1 MWAWTLLIPVVI
13 FFSCIGIA
21 NLLNSRE
28 EKRLRKNRAEQEKAY
43 EEFCN
48 KQNKAEVGNMENK
61 DAIIRKDADI
71 EVVVN
76 RDTADKTVV
85 DNIVPLKKELY
96 ESLNEQ
102 QIAAVQATEGRIKV
116 AAGAGTGKTKVL
128 ASRYAHIAADLGVPS
143 SNILCLTFTNKAAHE
158 MRSRIAKL
166 LPAGDIPDFI
176 CTFHGFCAKVLRRE
190 IYRIGYPKTF
200 TIIDDE
206 DAKTL
211 ANQVFEEYGISRK
224 QNTISQ
230 FLNKTVP
237 MYKGDLDGKY
247 VEELLIPNTAK
258 KVILNDLDGRKKEVK
273 RYIFLQ
279 QKNYALDFSDL
290 IYCTKYILKNFKDAR
305 DYWQKQFD
313 YILVDEGQDCSTNEW
328 ELLDILSEKNNNL
341 FIVGDP
347 DQAIY
352 EWRGARP
359 MAFVNFES
367 DKTFILDRNY
377 RSTPNIL
384 DVANSIIKNNK
395 KRIEKNLFTKNSSG
409 EIAVHHHAKSELEES
424 AWIAKTIKDMI
435 NSGISPDSFA
445 ILYRASYLSFS
456 MERALMD
463 ADINYVIWGGIRF
476 FERKEI
482 KDTLAYLG
490 LIAFNSDIH
499 LRRIINTPSR
509 KFGKKSIEKLQ
520 ELADSENIPMFD
532 ALCKHYP
539 DLWSSKND
547 VGNFINL
554 IGQARDYLDKMS
566 ISDLLEFVLWNSG
579 LENMYRA
586 DGDEERLENIS
597 ELQSFIKNY
606 ESSNKEEDIT
616 LASFLQDISLYTNMD
631 KSYDGGC
638 VKLMTIHQS
647 KGLEFPYV
655 FVIGMNEGVFPSL
668 RTIRERKADG
678 LEEERRLMYVA
689 ATRAEK
695 ILFLTESEGFSHS
708 GMEKYPS
715 RFILEVKDGLLKVDG
730 DISPEL
736 YIRTKELALSIDAGT
751 YIDEDLKNWAFI
763 SHDTFGNGVI
773 VDSDNDSY
781 DVLFLSDNK
790 IRHLKSSFIHMMN
803 NSEYCLPA
811 NTLWIPVL
819 SDDNSPEVRIRI
831 NEKDAVLEIHQSDN
845 NEISEISYL
854 CDYIKDN
861 MNFISLTPIN
871 NGPRFFGHIY
881 EDKYM
886 LLKEDKDNSEYYLY
900 TIDI

>member
-1 MWAWTLLIPVVI
+1 M
-13 FFSCIGIA
+13 
-21 NLLNSRE
+21 
-28 EKRLRKNRAEQEKAY
+28 
-43 EEFCN
+43 
-48 KQNKAEVGNMENK
+48 
-61 DAIIRKDADI
+61 
-71 EVVVN
+71 
-76 RDTADKTVV
+76 
-85 DNIVPLKKELY
+85 
-96 ESLNEQ
+96 
-102 QIAAVQATEGRIKV
+102 QATEGRIKV

>member
-597 ELQSFIKNY
+597 ELQSFIMNY

-790 IRHLKSSFIHMMN
+790 IRHLKSSFIH
-803 NSEYCLPA
+803 
-811 NTLWIPVL
+811 
-819 SDDNSPEVRIRI
+819 
-831 NEKDAVLEIHQSDN
+831 
-845 NEISEISYL
+845 
-854 CDYIKDN
+854 
-861 MNFISLTPIN
+861 
-871 NGPRFFGHIY
+871 
-881 EDKYM
+881 
-886 LLKEDKDNSEYYLY
+886 
-900 TIDI
+900 IDLN

>member
-1 MWAWTLLIPVVI
+1 MWAWTLLIPVVV

-61 DAIIRKDADI
+61 DAKIRKDADI
-71 EVVVN
+71 EVAAN
-76 RDTADKTVV
+76 RDTADKAIV

-190 IYRIGYPKTF
+190 IYKIGYPKTF
-200 TIIDDE
+200 TVIDNE

-224 QNTISQ
+224 QNTISE

-237 MYKGDLDGKY
+237 AYKGDFDGKY

-313 YILVDEGQDCSTNEW
+313 YILVDEGQDCNRNEW

-352 EWRGARP
+352 EWRGAQP

-409 EIAVHHHAKSELEES
+409 EIAVHHHAKSEPEES

-463 ADINYVIWGGIRF
+463 ADINYVIWGGTRF

-532 ALCKHYP
+532 ALCKYYS

-547 VGNFINL
+547 IGNFINL

-638 VKLMTIHQS
+638 IKLMTIHQS

-708 GMEKYPS
+708 GTEKYPS

-736 YIRTKELALSIDAGT
+736 YIKTKELASSIDAGT

-781 DVLFLSDNK
+781 DVLFLSENK

-819 SDDNSPEVRIRI
+819 SDDNTPEVRIRI
-831 NEKDAVLEIHQSDN
+831 NEKDTVLEIHQSDN

-854 CDYIKDN
+854 CDYMKDN

>member
-85 DNIVPLKKELY
+85 DNIIPLKKELY

-499 LRRIINTPSR
+499 LMRIINTPSR

-566 ISDLLEFVLWNSG
+566 ISDLLEFVLWSSG

-695 ILFLTESEGFSHS
+695 MLFLTESEGFSHS
-708 GMEKYPS
+708 GTEKYPS

-730 DISPEL
+730 NISPEL
-736 YIRTKELALSIDAGT
+736 YIKTKELASSIDAGT

-781 DVLFLSDNK
+781 DVLFLSENK